1 MRQVPI
7 SQSPPPIGIVGDGR
21 LARHFQH
28 YFQLLGLPVCRWC
41 RRESTPSPPQAL
53 ASCRTVLLLIRDD
66 AIVPFVEQWPELKRK
81 RLVHCSGSL
90 VTSVAVC
97 AHPLM
102 AFGDQL
108 YDLETYSS
116 VVFAVDAGTLLP
128 ELLPG
133 VPNQF
138 FTVSTADRPYYHA
151 LCVLA
156 GNVST
161 MLWAKLFQELEQRFG
176 VPAESAYPFLKQIT
190 ANLLE
195 DPRRAL
201 TGPFSRR
208 DSETI
213 RTNLEALEHDPFRA
227 VYAAVAGMYGYSA

>member
-1 MRQVPI
+1 MRQVPL
-7 SQSPPPIGIVGDGR
+7 SQTSPVGIVGNGR

-28 YFQLLGLPVCRWC
+28 YFQLLGLQVCRWS
-41 RRESTPSPPQAL
+41 RRESTADPPQAL
-53 ASCRTVLLLIRDD
+53 ASCGTVLLLIRDD
-66 AIVPFVEQWPELKRK
+66 AIVPFVEQWPELTGK

-90 VTSVAVC
+90 VTEAAVC

-108 YDLETYSS
+108 YDLQTYSG
-116 VVFAVDAGTLLP
+116 VVFAVDAGTTLP
-128 ELLPG
+128 DLLPG
-133 VPNQF
+133 VPNRF
-138 FTVSTADRPYYHA
+138 FTVSTEDRPYYHA

-161 MLWAKLFQELEQRFG
+161 MLWAKLFEELEHRFA
-176 VPAESAYPFLKQIT
+176 VPAELAYPFLKQIT
-190 ANLLE
+190 ANLLD
-195 DPRRAL
+195 DPHRAL

-208 DSETI
+208 DGETI
-213 RTNLEALEHDPFRA
+213 RTNLDALEGDPFRA

>member
-1 MRQVPI
+1 MRQVPL
-7 SQSPPPIGIVGDGR
+7 SQPPPIGIVGDGR

-28 YFQLLGLPVCRWC
+28 YFRLLGLPDCQWC
-41 RRESTPSPPQAL
+41 RRESTTDPPLAL
-53 ASCRTVLLLIRDD
+53 ASCETVLLLIRDD
-66 AIVPFVEQWPELKRK
+66 AIVPFVEQWPDLKHK
-81 RLVHCSGSL
+81 RLVHCSGGL
-90 VTSVAVC
+90 VTPFAVC

-102 AFGDQL
+102 AFGEQL
-108 YDLETYSS
+108 YDLDTYAS
-116 VVFAVDAGTLLP
+116 VVFAVDAGTTLP

-138 FTVSTADRPYYHA
+138 FTVSAADRPYYHA

-161 MLWAKLFQELEQRFG
+161 MLWAKLFEELEQRFG
-176 VPAESAYPFLKQIT
+176 ASPESAYPFLKQIT
-190 ANLLE
+190 ANLLN
-195 DPRRAL
+195 DPGRAL

-208 DSETI
+208 DGETI
-213 RTNLEALEHDPFRA
+213 RKNLEALEQDPFRA

>member
-1 MRQVPI
+1 MRQVPV
-7 SQSPPPIGIVGDGR
+7 SQPPIGIVGDGR

-28 YFQLLGLPVCRWC
+28 YFQLLGLPVCHWC
-41 RRESTPSPPQAL
+41 RRESTTDPPLAL
-53 ASCRTVLLLIRDD
+53 AACQTVLLLIRDD
-66 AIVPFVEQWPELKRK
+66 AIVPFGEQWPELKHK

-90 VTSVAVC
+90 VTPIAVC
-97 AHPLM
+97 VHPLM
-102 AFGDQL
+102 AFGDRL
-108 YDLETYSS
+108 YDLDTYRS
-116 VVFAVDAGTLLP
+116 VVFAVDAGTTLP
-128 ELLPG
+128 DLLPG

-138 FTVSTADRPYYHA
+138 FTVSPADRPYYHA

-161 MLWAKLFQELEQRFG
+161 MLWAKLFEELEQHFG
-176 VPAESAYPFLKQIT
+176 TSAQSAYPFLKQIT
-190 ANLLE
+190 ANLLH

-208 DSETI
+208 DRETI
-213 RTNLEALEHDPFRA
+213 RKNLEALEHDPLFA

>member
-1 MRQVPI
+1 MRQVPV
-7 SQSPPPIGIVGDGR
+7 SQPPSIGIVGDGR

-28 YFQLLGLPVCRWC
+28 YFQLLGLPVCQWR
-41 RRESTPSPPQAL
+41 RRESTTDPTVAL
-53 ASCRTVLLLIRDD
+53 ASCQTVLLLIRDD
-66 AIVPFVEQWPELKRK
+66 AIVPFVEQWPELRHK
-81 RLVHCSGSL
+81 RLVHCSGTL
-90 VTSVAVC
+90 VTPVAVC
-97 AHPLM
+97 VHPLM
-102 AFGDQL
+102 AFGEQF
-108 YDLETYSS
+108 YDLDTYAS
-116 VVFAVDAGTLLP
+116 VVFAVDAGTTLP

-138 FTVSTADRPYYHA
+138 FTVSPADRPFYHA

-161 MLWAKLFQELEQRFG
+161 MLWAKLFEELEQRFG
-176 VPAESAYPFLKQIT
+176 TSAESAYPFLKIIT
-190 ANLLE
+190 ANLLR

-213 RTNLEALEHDPFRA
+213 HANLEALERDPFRA

>member
-1 MRQVPI
+1 MRQVP
-7 SQSPPPIGIVGDGR
+7 SGQPPPIGIVGDGR

-28 YFQLLGLPVCRWC
+28 YFQLLGLPICRWC
-41 RRESTPSPPQAL
+41 RRQSTVDPPQAL
-53 ASCRTVLLLIRDD
+53 ASCQTVLLLIRDD
-66 AIVPFVEQWPELKRK
+66 AIVPFVEQWPELKGQ

-90 VTSVAVC
+90 LTSVAAC

-102 AFGDQL
+102 AFGERL
-108 YDLETYSS
+108 YDLDTYSS
-116 VVFAVDAGTLLP
+116 VVFAVDAGFTLP

-133 VPNQF
+133 VPNRF
-138 FTVSTADRPYYHA
+138 FTVSTADRAYYHA

-161 MLWAKLFQELEQRFG
+161 MLWAKLFEELEQRFG
-176 VPAESAYPFLKQIT
+176 VNAQAAFPFLKQIT
-190 ANLLE
+190 ANLLD

-208 DSETI
+208 DTDTI
-213 RTNLEALEHDPFRA
+213 RTNLDALEHDPFRA

>member
-1 MRQVPI
+1 MRQVPA
-7 SQSPPPIGIVGDGR
+7 QQVLPIGIVGDGR
-21 LARHFQH
+21 LARHLLH
-28 YFQLLGLPVCRWC
+28 YFQLLGIETRQWC
-41 RRESTPSPPQAL
+41 RRNATVDPPHAL
-53 ASCRTVLLLIRDD
+53 ASCETVLLLIRDD
-66 AIVPFVEQWPELKRK
+66 AIVPFVEQWPELKAK

-90 VTSVAVC
+90 VTPLAAC

-102 AFGDQL
+102 AFGERL

-116 VVFAVDAGTLLP
+116 VAFAVDAGFTLP
-128 ELLPG
+128 ELIPG
-133 VPNQF
+133 IANRS
-138 FTVSTADRPYYHA
+138 FTVSVADRPYYHA

-161 MLWAKLFQELEQRFG
+161 MLWAKLFDELERRFHMDRAAAH
-176 VPAESAYPFLKQIT
+176 PYLKQIS

-208 DSETI
+208 DTTAI
-213 RTNLEALEHDPFRA
+213 RANLEALEGDPFQA
-227 VYAAVAGMYGYSA
+227 VYAAVAGIYGYSA